1 MRPPPSPNW
10 TTFRIAIDSHPANLP
25 LFVSGLAAGVEGV
38 DYLWMGPLYRRAVDE
53 AHSLVA
59 ARLPDEAR
67 TPKAARDVSKVL
79 RPLHAVFVVGLR
91 LVAAVVPP
99 LGVNLAA
106 DDRNALVDEYALVLL
121 EDFRQSFL
129 ELLALVFSAVS
140 PEAEPPGFVYMKR
153 CCRPSRAPCRRT
165 SSHSG

>member
-1 MRPPPSPNW
+1 MFAKKYSKTAAKLPSPKRVTIGN
-10 TTFRIAIDSHPANLP
+10 ADLP
-25 LFVSGLAAGVEGV
+25 LFVSGLAADVEGV

-79 RPLHAVFVVGLR
+79 RPRHAVFVVGLR

-121 EDFRQSFL
+121 EDTTIFI
-129 ELLALVFSAVS
+129 
-140 PEAEPPGFVYMKR
+140 M
-153 CCRPSRAPCRRT
+153 
-165 SSHSG
+165 